1 MKSESQ
7 FSTFNMLTCT
17 YINMV
22 YNFMY
27 QWVAIG
33 KQIERWGGATLIRNR
48 EQAMARSDFAQKIRG
63 G

>member
-33 KQIERWGGATLIRNR
+33 KQIERGGGTLIRNG
-48 EQAMARSDFAQKIRG
+48 EQAMARSNFAQKIRG